1 MSQTTEVKDIINLI
15 QGLDS
20 ESNFPVYIPSLQREL
35 TFKQLTTEQLKRI
48 LKTVIDSPV
57 YNTEFTKTFNSII
70 KENCLD
76 KEIITDNFTIYD
88 KVLILFKMKIK
99 SISPDF
105 NFTFTEEEIQN
116 NNLASKNKIINIENH
131 LNNFIEKNITFEPQ
145 TIELNNSSV
154 ICKLPTILTENKL
167 EQELHKNIK
176 IEVST
181 PEELRTIVGETFINE
196 VTKFIAEINING
208 TNIDLLK
215 LSFKNRISVVEN
227 LPTQIIN
234 KVIKY
239 VERYRE
245 TIKPLLTASLKVET
259 KQQTVVE
266 IEKDIPVDASFF
278 NM

>member
-20 ESNFPVYIPSLQREL
+20 ESNFPVYIPSLQKEL

-88 KVLILFKMKIK
+88 KVLILFKTKIK

-131 LNNFIEKNITFEPQ
+131 FNNFIEKNITFEPQ

-239 VERYRE
+239 VEQYRE
-245 TIKPLLTASLKVET
+245 AIKPLLTASLKVET